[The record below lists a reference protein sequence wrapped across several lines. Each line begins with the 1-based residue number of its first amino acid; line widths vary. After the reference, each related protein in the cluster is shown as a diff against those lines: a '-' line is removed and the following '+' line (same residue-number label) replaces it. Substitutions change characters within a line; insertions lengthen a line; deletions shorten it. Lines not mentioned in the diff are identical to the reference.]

1 MASSNETGHVK
12 NVNNLE
18 DLITI
23 CIGYG
28 GAYNPSKNSIKITVL
43 NQLLTDSKTELANVN
58 KKLTDYNIAVTNRQ
72 LIFKDLKKLSTR
84 LVNALGASDTN
95 SKTIENANSINRK
108 IQGVRASTKEA
119 PTTPESNSDT
129 TEVKAHSVSQQSY
142 GLLTE
147 HFSKLI
153 LLLQSESNYNPNE
166 ELLKV
171 TNLNTLLSDMNTNN
185 ATVLTANTE
194 VNNARINRNELFY
207 ISPNCLFNTAAEV
220 KKYVKSLFGAT
231 SQQYKQIS
239 GIKFTMGKM

>member
-12 NVNNLE
+12 NVLNLE

-23 CIGYG
+23 CVGYG
-28 GAYNPSKNSIKITVL
+28 GAYNPSKDSIKITAL
-43 NQLLTDSKTELANVN
+43 NQLLTDCQTELANVN
-58 KKLTDYNIAVTNRQ
+58 KKLTDYNTAVTNRQ
-72 LIFKDLKKLSTR
+72 LIFKDLKKLATR
-84 LVNALGASDTN
+84 LVNALGASNTN
-95 SKTIENANSINRK
+95 AKTIENAIAINRK
-108 IQGVRASTKEA
+108 IQGVRASTKETA
-119 PTTPESNSDT
+119 PGTERTSDT
-129 TEVKAHSVSQQSY
+129 PQAKVHSVSQQSY

-153 LLLQSESNYNPNE
+153 LLLQSETNYNPNE

-171 TNLNTLLSDMNTNN
+171 TNLNTLLSDMSTKNT
-185 ATVLTANTE
+185 TVLTASTE
-194 VNNARINRNELFY
+194 VTNARINRNELFY
-207 ISPNCLFNTAAEV
+207 LSPNCLFNTTAEV